1 MAIRER
7 HSGSRALAR
16 LVPDLTRKAFAERGF
31 HEAAVLADWPA
42 IVGAELAD
50 KCAAMQLGRDG
61 TLVVRAEGP
70 TATALQHMEPQ
81 ILDRIATYFGF
92 RAVKRLT
99 LRQGP
104 VVSRRPPPSTAR
116 IDCPAPPASLESALE
131 DVPDAALRAAL
142 LRLGARVGDSDTDG

>member
-1 MAIRER
+1 LAIKQHRP
-7 HSGSRALAR
+7 GSRALSR
-16 LVPDLTRKAFAERGF
+16 FVPNLTRKAFADRGF
-31 HEAAVLADWPA
+31 HEAAVLADWPK

-50 KCAAMQLGRDG
+50 KCAAIEFGRDG
-61 TLVVRAEGP
+61 ALVVRAEGP
-70 TATALQHMEPQ
+70 TAAVLQHIEPQ

-104 VVSRRPPPSTAR
+104 VIAPRSVPRTAR
-116 IDCPAPPASLESALE
+116 IECPTPPPSLESALE

-142 LRLGARVGDSDTDG
+142 LRLGARIDDSEYDN